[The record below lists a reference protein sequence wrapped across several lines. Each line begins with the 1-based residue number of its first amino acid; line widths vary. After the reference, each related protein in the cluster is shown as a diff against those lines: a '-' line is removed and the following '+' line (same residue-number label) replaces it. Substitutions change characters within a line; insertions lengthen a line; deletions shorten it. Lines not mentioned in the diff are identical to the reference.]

1 MLILTRRVGETVMIG
16 HEITVTVVEVKGT
29 QIRLGIQAAKEIP
42 VLREELYIRAQEEK
56 AREALDGDKKT

>member
-56 AREALDGDKKT
+56 AREKR

>member
-29 QIRLGIQAAKEIP
+29 QIKLGIQAAKEIP

-56 AREALDGDKKT
+56 AREKR

>member
-1 MLILTRRVGETVMIG
+1 MLILTRKVGQTVMIG
-16 HEITVTVVEVKGT
+16 DEIAVTVIEVKGA

-56 AREALDGDKKT
+56 EREKR

>member
-56 AREALDGDKKT
+56 DREKR

>member
-29 QIRLGIQAAKEIP
+29 QIKLGIHAAKEIP

-56 AREALDGDKKT
+56 AREKR

>member
-1 MLILTRRVGETVMIG
+1 MLILTRKVGESIMIG
-16 HEITVTVVEVKGT
+16 DEITVTVIEVKGT

-56 AREALDGDKKT
+56 AREKR

>member
-42 VLREELYIRAQEEK
+42 VLREELYLRAQDEK
-56 AREALDGDKKT
+56 AREKR

>member
-1 MLILTRRVGETVMIG
+1 MLILTRRVGESVMIG

-42 VLREELYIRAQEEK
+42 VLREELCIRAHEEQAQEK
-56 AREALDGDKKT
+56 G

>member
-1 MLILTRRVGETVMIG
+1 MLILTRRMGESVMIG
-16 HEITVTVVEVKGT
+16 DEISVTVVEVKGT

-56 AREALDGDKKT
+56 AREKR

>member
-1 MLILTRRVGETVMIG
+1 MLILTRRVGETLMIG

-56 AREALDGDKKT
+56 AREKR